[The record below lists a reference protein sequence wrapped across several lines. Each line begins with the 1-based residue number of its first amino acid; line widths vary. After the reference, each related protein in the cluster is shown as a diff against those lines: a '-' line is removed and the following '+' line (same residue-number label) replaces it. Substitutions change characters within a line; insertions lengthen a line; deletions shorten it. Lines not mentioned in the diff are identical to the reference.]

1 MNRGLRVVVTAA
13 AAAFCLAGHAHAEEY
28 PIHRITAVVALA
40 AGGSMDVITRLYGQK
55 LSEQFDQP
63 FIVENRGA
71 ANGNLGAEMVAHA
84 KPDGYTLLVA
94 SSGVYAING
103 SYFKEL
109 PYDPAKDFTPIALY
123 AKIPFILVTSVD
135 SPLNSIADLVKA
147 AKAEPGKLTFAST
160 GIGSAP
166 HLAGELFLST
176 LGIQLTHVPYKGS
189 MAQANTDVMARH
201 VDFVFSDPS
210 LAIPLIKAGK
220 LKAFGTTS
228 LTRLPQLPELP
239 TIAEATGSPNFE
251 AVSWHVISAPANT
264 PKPIV
269 DKLYG
274 SIAEAFKDPV
284 VVEKISDM
292 GLSPVNPPL
301 GSDAT
306 KAYVDAET
314 VKWGALLERLHLTHV
329 Q

>member
-1 MNRGLRVVVTAA
+1 MAFAGVMGLTGMLR
-13 AAAFCLAGHAHAEEY
+13 AEEF
-28 PIHRITAVVALA
+28 PSHRITTVVALA

-55 LSEQFDQP
+55 LSDQFGQP

-71 ANGNLGAEMVAHA
+71 ANGNIGAEAVAHA

-103 SYFKEL
+103 NYFKEL

-123 AKIPFILVTSVD
+123 AKIPFILVTSAD

-147 AKAEPGKLTFAST
+147 AKADPGKLTFAST
-160 GIGSAP
+160 GVGSAP

-210 LAIPLIKAGK
+210 LAVPLIKAGK

-228 LTRLPQLPELP
+228 LTRLPQLPDLP
-239 TIAEATGSPNFE
+239 TIAEATGSPKFE

-274 SIAEAFKDPV
+274 GIAEAFKDPA
-284 VVEKISDM
+284 VVEKITAM
-292 GLSPVNPPL
+292 GLTPINPPL
-301 GSDAT
+301 ESGPT
-306 KAYVDAET
+306 KAYIDAET
-314 VKWGALLERLHLTHV
+314 AKWGALLDRLHLTHA